1 MYYSLIGFLALCIL
15 IIANH
20 DILLKRIDR
29 TGAAVQRIY
38 YRFLLSIIAYYVT
51 DILWGILDAL
61 SLTAVLYA
69 DTVIYYLAMAAGIL
83 FWTQYVFAYL
93 KEENRFG
100 IFLRYAGL
108 AFFAVMFLL
117 IVINFF
123 TPVMFWF
130 DEAGMYHAGPLRH
143 TMLIIQVLM
152 FLLVSV
158 HALRTV
164 KNTQESG
171 KGRRYLTIGLFG
183 LFMAA
188 LLGIQLFFPLLP
200 LYSIGYMLGS
210 SLLRTFVIEEEKRE
224 YMESMEASIRREQRQ
239 KEELRSTWKLAY
251 TDALTGVKSKL
262 AFSERE
268 KEIDQDI
275 ADGTAGDM
283 AVVVFDLNGLKQ
295 INDSRGHDAGD
306 RYIVEACRLICTVF
320 HHSPVFRVG
329 GDEFVAILEGRDFD
343 DRVDLLA
350 SFNRQNEKNE
360 RAGHAVVAAGMA
372 EYIPDADASFERVFK
387 RADREMY
394 RRKEEMKQRKT
405 VVS

>member
-29 TGAAVQRIY
+29 NSPAVQRIY
-38 YRFLLSIIAYYVT
+38 YRFLLCIIAYYVT
-51 DILWGILDAL
+51 DILWGILDAH
-61 SLTAVLYA
+61 SLISALYA
-69 DTVIYYLAMAAGIL
+69 DTVIYFLAMAAGIL
-83 FWTQYVFAYL
+83 FWTQYVLAYL

-100 IFLRYAGL
+100 IILRYAGMVFCV
-108 AFFAVMFLL
+108 AMFLL
-117 IVINFF
+117 TIINFF

-130 DEAGMYHAGPLRH
+130 DETGAYHTGPMRH
-143 TMLIIQVLM
+143 FMLIVQVLM
-152 FLLVSV
+152 FLLVSIYT
-158 HALRTV
+158 LRAV
-164 KNTQESG
+164 KNTQDSG
-171 KGRRYLTIGLFG
+171 KRRYLTIGLFG
-183 LFMAA
+183 LIMAI
-188 LLGIQLFFPLLP
+188 LLEIQLFFPLLP

-210 SLLRTFVIEEEKRE
+210 CLLRTFVIEEEKRE
-224 YMESMEASIRREQRQ
+224 YMENLEASILREQQQ

-268 KEIDQDI
+268 KEIDQAI
-275 ADGTAGDM
+275 ADGKAGNM

-320 HHSPVFRVG
+320 QHSPVFRMG
-329 GDEFVAILEGRDFD
+329 GDEFVAILEGQDYD

-350 SFNRQNEKNE
+350 YFNQQNEKN
-360 RAGHAVVAAGMA
+360 RRTGHVVVAAGMT
-372 EYIPDADASFERVFK
+372 EYIPDMDNSFERVFK

-394 RRKEEMKQRKT
+394 RRKEETKHTQT
-405 VVS
+405 HDS